1 MNNIDI
7 NLKINN
13 IWQKIKEIIQKDIGY
28 LKVNQKL
35 VNKSVMFQL
44 I

>member
-13 IWQKIKEIIQKDIGY
+13 IWLKIKEIIQKDIRY